1 MPKSFNSKTV
11 ADRVAARLDLTLL
24 SAVGAG
30 EHAAAFL
37 DERLHKSPLRDGFL
51 ALSGELVHLEDLV
64 LHDAEM
70 DLHAPT
76 HELTRAHA
84 TPARRSAPPAALKR
98 AAERCSIE
106 VSRQKQPLIY
116 GLT

>member
-1 MPKSFNSKTV
+1 M

-30 EHAAAFL
+30 EHVAAFL

-70 DLHAPT
+70 DLHAPPMSSPAP
-76 HELTRAHA
+76 TR
-84 TPARRSAPPAALKR
+84 RRPGAPHRRPR
-98 AAERCSIE
+98 
-106 VSRQKQPLIY
+106 
-116 GLT
+116 

>member
-24 SAVGAG
+24 SAVAVA
-30 EHAAAFL
+30 EDAAAFL
-37 DERLHKSPLRDGFL
+37 DERLHKSPLCDGFL

-64 LHDAEM
+64 LHDADM

-84 TPARRSAPPAALKR
+84 TPARRSASPAALKR